1 LELFRKLYGYGSILL
16 QQKKFISKEEGA
28 GEKWRAG
35 LSHGEPTANPW
46 RIGRVPPVA
55 LSPSL

>member
-16 QQKKFISKEEGA
+16 QQKKFISKEEGS
-28 GEKWRAG
+28 GEKWRPG
-35 LSHGEPTANPW
+35 SPTANPW
-46 RIGRVPPVA
+46 RTGRVPPVA